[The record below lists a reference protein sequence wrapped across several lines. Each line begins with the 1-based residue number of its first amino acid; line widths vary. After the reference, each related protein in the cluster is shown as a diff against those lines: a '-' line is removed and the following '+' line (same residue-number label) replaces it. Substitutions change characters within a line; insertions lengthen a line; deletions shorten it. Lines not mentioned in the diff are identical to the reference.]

1 MSVKTDVGRRMRIQE
16 NIMRYFSFSAIIIL
30 VIGFTLMHPRFVSEA
45 NLRNLFIASAPL
57 LIMAAGMTAILLLGS
72 IDLSMG
78 AVCSVANVLTVVVI
92 NNLGPAI
99 GVPIAG
105 AILSLIVALAFGAVA
120 GLMLGTIH
128 VKFKVPSF
136 IASLAFMAIWQS
148 VALLIREAPESILR
162 SMLGSVGW
170 YRVTF
175 SVFSLPMFFSLI
187 VAAMLYVFQNK
198 SSAGRALYAIG
209 GNERASR
216 LAGIK
221 VDKVK
226 IMLFVINGMC
236 AALGGYF
243 LAANLRSAAPRQGEA
258 FTLLI
263 VASVVLG
270 GTSLIGGRGNV
281 LGTVLGVLIVAI
293 IQNGMNFIGVDAFWQ
308 QVVFGIFI
316 LVAIAISVD
325 RSTRGLIIK

>member
-1 MSVKTDVGRRMRIQE
+1 MSVNADVGRRMRIQE
-16 NIMRYFSFSAIIIL
+16 NIMRYFSFSTIVIL

-57 LIMAAGMTAILLLGS
+57 LIMAAGMTPILILGS

-92 NNLGPAI
+92 NTLGPAV
-99 GVPIAG
+99 GLPVVA
-105 AILSLIVALAFGAVA
+105 AVLSLFSSLAFGAIA

-148 VALLIREAPESILR
+148 VALLIREAPESVLR
-162 SMLGSVGW
+162 SMLGSVSW

-175 SVFSLPMFFSLI
+175 SVFSLPLFFSLVV
-187 VAAMLYVFQNK
+187 VAVLFILQNK
-198 SSAGRALYAIG
+198 TSVGRALYAIG
-209 GNERASR
+209 GNERASQ
-216 LAGIK
+216 LAGIR

-226 IMLFVINGMC
+226 ISLFVTSGMC

-270 GTSLIGGRGNV
+270 GTSLTGGRGKV
-281 LGTVLGVLIVAI
+281 QGTVLGVLIVSI

-308 QVVFGIFI
+308 QVVFGVFI

>member
-1 MSVKTDVGRRMRIQE
+1 MGVKTDAGRKMRIQE

-30 VIGFTLMHPRFVSEA
+30 VVGFTLVHSRFVSEA

-92 NNLGPAI
+92 NNVGPAI
-99 GVPIAG
+99 GLPFVA
-105 AILSLIVALAFGAVA
+105 AILSLLVILIFGAVA

-175 SVFSLPMFFSLI
+175 SVFSLPLFFSLI
-187 VAAMLYVFQNK
+187 VAAMLYVLQNK
-198 SSAGRALYAIG
+198 TSAGRALYAIG

-226 IMLFVINGMC
+226 ITLFMINGMC

-281 LGTVLGVLIVAI
+281 MGTVLGVLIVAI

-308 QVVFGIFI
+308 QVVFGTFI